1 MKNFKIY
8 ITFVL
13 TTCFCLGG
21 DLRYS
26 SQLDTIKEVLSG
38 AVVPDH
44 INYPSLVKDYSIS
57 GASVVEFNADKKG
70 NISGIQIVKSLGK
83 PFDLAIYEGLEAF
96 NTTKLLEDNVS
107 NGFRYRLPVLFKN

>member
-38 AVVPDH
+38 AVVTDH
-44 INYPSLVKDYSIS
+44 INYPSLVKDYSIW
-57 GASVVEFNADKKG
+57 GVSVVEFNADKKG

-96 NTTKLLEDNVS
+96 NTTKLLENNVS

>member
-38 AVVPDH
+38 AVVTDH

-57 GASVVEFNADKKG
+57 GVSVVEFNADKKG

-96 NTTKLLEDNVS
+96 NTTKLLENNFS
-107 NGFRYRLPVLFKN
+107 NSFRHRLPVLFKN

>member
-1 MKNFKIY
+1 MA
-8 ITFVL
+8 
-13 TTCFCLGG
+13 TCLCLGG

-38 AVVPDH
+38 AVVTDH
-44 INYPSLVKDYSIS
+44 INYPSLLKDYSIS
-57 GASVVEFNADKKG
+57 GVSVVEFNVDKKG

-83 PFDLAIYEGLEAF
+83 PFDLAMYKGLEAF
-96 NTTKLLEDNVS
+96 NATKLLENNVS

>member
-38 AVVPDH
+38 AVVTDH
-44 INYPSLVKDYSIS
+44 INYPSLVKDYSI
-57 GASVVEFNADKKG
+57 
-70 NISGIQIVKSLGK
+70 
-83 PFDLAIYEGLEAF
+83 
-96 NTTKLLEDNVS
+96 
-107 NGFRYRLPVLFKN
+107 

>member
-1 MKNFKIY
+1 MV
-8 ITFVL
+8 T
-13 TTCFCLGG
+13 
-21 DLRYS
+21 
-26 SQLDTIKEVLSG
+26 
-38 AVVPDH
+38 DH

-57 GASVVEFNADKKG
+57 GVSVVEFNADKKG

-96 NTTKLLEDNVS
+96 NTTKLLENNVS